1 MINSQIEKNEQLQ
14 EEMSNLA
21 KENEELRAK
30 KGQLTE
36 EMVGKFI
43 NDIKILKEEKD
54 QLQKELD
61 QVAADK
67 MKAMNSVM
75 AQL

>member
-1 MINSQIEKNEQLQ
+1 
-14 EEMSNLA
+14 MSNLA

-54 QLQKELD
+54 
-61 QVAADK
+61 
-67 MKAMNSVM
+67 
-75 AQL
+75 